1 MALIFLYRPLEE
13 GDTFDENQIR
23 ATRNASDIQ
32 FIERICKPGEFSF
45 RLPIDDP
52 ICADLQADYIVG
64 IDKYYGIIKAIGQY
78 QASNNQY
85 VQVSGTDL
93 KGYLQD
99 RITLYPEAPIKNGLQ
114 GYDAINNA
122 PTETVIKHFI
132 KNNVTEPTDP
142 NRKIPGFWIAPDL
155 ERGIDDDRY
164 MSRFETLSDVCEK
177 NCTPAKM
184 GYTVTVDLANDRYV
198 FDVFEGVNRTADQT
212 ENPVVIFDIKLRNFI
227 SCEYNDSR
235 REYKNA
241 FYSTMSG
248 SQNDVE
254 SLTALYFRSSE
265 GEQAGA
271 ARKEQHLNV
280 SVNIPTTDFYNTLK
294 SYALKDAESYLQSQN
309 LSVETTEKYCY
320 GVDYSLGDFVTIQL
334 RSGIW
339 GNQIAVLNMQI
350 VEVIHTWIE
359 EGIRHTIGFGQERL
373 TYFDIIKRDI
383 KNGGI

>member
-1 MALIFLYRPLEE
+1 MPLIFLYRPLENGE
-13 GDTFDENQIR
+13 TFDSNQIK
-23 ATRNASDIQ
+23 ATRNASDVV
-32 FIERICKPGEFSF
+32 FTERLCKPGEFSF
-45 RLPIDDP
+45 RLPVDDA
-52 ICADLQADYIVG
+52 ICPELQLEQIVG
-64 IDKYYGIIKAIGQY
+64 IDGYYGIIKAIGQHE
-78 QASNNQY
+78 SSTNQY
-85 VQVSGTDL
+85 IEVSGTDM

-99 RITLYPEAPIKNGLQ
+99 RITLYPNAPIQDGLQ

-132 KNNVTEPTDP
+132 KNNITEPTDP
-142 NRKIPGFWIAPDL
+142 NRIIPGFWIAPDL
-155 ERGIDDDRY
+155 GRGIDDDRY

-184 GYTVTVDLANDRYV
+184 GYVVTVDLENDRYV
-198 FDVFEGVNRTADQT
+198 FDVFEGVNRTADQS
-212 ENPVVIFDIKLRNFI
+212 ENPVVIFDIKLRNI
-227 SCEYNDSR
+227 LTCEYNDSR

-248 SQNDVE
+248 SQNDAE

-294 SYALKDAESYLQSQN
+294 SYALKDAESYLPSQN
-309 LSVETTEKYCY
+309 LSVETAEKYCY

-334 RSGIW
+334 RNGIW

-350 VEVIHTWIE
+350 IEVIHTWIE
-359 EGIRHTIGFGQERL
+359 ERIRHTIGFGQERL
-373 TYFDIIKRDI
+373 THFDIIKRDI